1 MPEMHLRQPKFIYSA
16 CGSFTKNEG
25 KIQTFK
31 ETGDSRYICQNEL
44 DKAYI
49 QHDMANGDF
58 KDLSKRMPSDKVL
71 HDKAFN
77 IAKNPK
83 LDGHLRFGGSLAFNC
98 IKCTFFNNG
107 TC

>member
-58 KDLSKRMPSDKVL
+58 KECLLIKYYMIKHLILLKIQNLMDTYVL
-71 HDKAFN
+71 VDH
-77 IAKNPK
+77 
-83 LDGHLRFGGSLAFNC
+83 
-98 IKCTFFNNG
+98 
-107 TC
+107 